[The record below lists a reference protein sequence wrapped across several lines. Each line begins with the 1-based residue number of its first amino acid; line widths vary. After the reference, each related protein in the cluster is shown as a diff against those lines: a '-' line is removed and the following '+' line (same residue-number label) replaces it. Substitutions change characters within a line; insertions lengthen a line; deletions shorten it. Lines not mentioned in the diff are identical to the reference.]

1 VTRIGSVTEMRLFH
15 IIAPDAWADAVAKG
29 EYRPSSL
36 DTEGFVHF
44 SFAGQVAATA
54 NLRYGDEADLVV
66 VEVDP
71 GAVAAELRVE
81 DSYGSG
87 TEFPH
92 LYGAIPTAAARAV
105 VPLTRDAHGD
115 WTFTPGAAS
124 AAASPDR

>member
-1 VTRIGSVTEMRLFH
+1 MTRVGSVPGMRLFH
-15 IIAPDAWADAVAKG
+15 IIAPDAWADAVALG

-36 DTEGFVHF
+36 ESEGFVHF
-44 SFAGQVAATA
+44 SFAEQVAGTA
-54 NLRYGDEADLVV
+54 NLRYRDEADLVV

-71 GAVAAELRVE
+71 SAVGAELRVE

-92 LYGAIPTAAARAV
+92 LYGAIRTSAARAV
-105 VPLTRDAHGD
+105 IPLTRDGNGD
-115 WTFTPGAAS
+115 WEFTPGDAG